1 MKKLLAILTL
11 LFICSCGGDSATG
24 SDNVDR
30 CTQTSD
36 STTNCVAEWNSP
48 STRGTP

>member
-36 STTNCVAEWNSP
+36 STTNCGGMEF
-48 STRGTP
+48 TIY